1 MIKQK
6 AHDLMQK
13 LDFPT
18 DAQKEMLSILDKLL
32 KNCDFLDIIKQY
44 ENDSFD
50 FDLMLS
56 NMKAIAEKCNICP
69 YSAYMILFIC
79 MSERLHK
86 LYNEKG
92 IDDTIFYNTMLDLR
106 YKLEECKL
114 VHNQIGTFVPK
125 WYKGFFEMKIFAL
138 GRLQFEINHTW
149 FDCKVNGKTIPK
161 GTKVLSV
168 HIPRTGTK
176 LEHSLVLESYENA
189 KQFFKDDFNEDII
202 FICNSWLLYPWN
214 RTVLKEGSNLAQ
226 FYDDFTVV
234 QSGEYNNYSEI
245 WRLFDCLYDGNPDN
259 LPSDTSLRRAYIERI
274 KSNLPIGHGTGV
286 II

>member
-214 RTVLKEGSNLAQ
+214 RTVLKGGSNLAQ